1 MISGPLI
8 AYRELCQS
16 GKLTLDTVQE
26 NAAIKLQNLHQRLSG
41 FVPSGKQTTWK
52 LQLGLSKGRE
62 ESPHGIYLYG
72 GVGRG
77 KSMLMNLFFD
87 SATVKHK
94 RRVHFHAFMVEVHEA
109 IFNWRKQGRNKREP
123 DPITC
128 FANTLADST
137 WLLCFDEFHVT
148 DIADAMILGRLFEAL
163 LARGLVIV
171 TTSNSA
177 PDDLYK
183 EGLQRDLF
191 IPFIDLIKEK
201 LIPIGLASKPDYRL
215 DRLSSM
221 KVYAMPLGCASTA
234 ALEEDFRQLTEGAT
248 IIPDNIDVRGRKLLV
263 KMSAR
268 GVAWTPF
275 DELCLQPLGAE
286 DYLALA
292 ERYHTLIID
301 GVPVLGKADRNE
313 AKRFMMLIDALYE
326 ANANLI
332 IAADVP
338 PDQIYISGP
347 HSFEFRR
354 TASRIIEMQSLDYI
368 KKPHRSIVA

>member
-1 MISGPLI
+1 MISGPLF

-26 NAAIKLQNLHQRLSG
+26 NAAIKLQNLHQKLSE
-41 FVPSGKQTTWK
+41 FVPSDKQATWK
-52 LQLGLSKGRE
+52 LRLGLSKDRE

-77 KSMLMNLFFD
+77 KTMLMNLFFE
-87 SATVKHK
+87 SSTVKRK

-109 IFNWRKQGRNKREP
+109 IFNWRKQSGNKREG

-128 FANTLADST
+128 FAQTLADST

-163 LARGLVIV
+163 LARGIVIV

-177 PDDLYK
+177 PDDLYN

-191 IPFIDLIKEK
+191 IPFIALIKEK
-201 LIPIGLASKPDYRL
+201 LIPVGLASNPDYRL
-215 DRLSSM
+215 ARLSSM
-221 KVYAMPLGCASTA
+221 KVYAMPLGCGSTA
-234 ALEEDFRQLTEGAT
+234 ALEEDFRKLTEGAT
-248 IIPDNIDVRGRKLLV
+248 IEPDNIDVKGRKLLV

-275 DELCLQPLGAE
+275 DELCVQPLGAE

-292 ERYHTLIID
+292 DRYHTLIID
-301 GVPVLGKADRNE
+301 GIPVLGEADRNE

-326 ANANLI
+326 ANVNLI
-332 IAADVP
+332 MAADVP
-338 PDQIYISGP
+338 PDQIYTGGH

-354 TASRIIEMQSLDYI
+354 TASRLMEMQSLNYI
-368 KKPHRSIVA
+368 NKPHRSIVA